1 MAIAATYSE
10 NPVPSVLVDVTSIPA
25 YSGVKRITIYRIA
38 NNAQTIV
45 RNANSI
51 DISGS
56 ATFFIQDFDVP
67 LGVPVQ
73 YKAYI
78 RNNTG
83 LNTNQTTLTATYQAS
98 DASIW
103 ITDPLNT
110 SNFVKVAT
118 SGTGDAVLGQNSF
131 TKVAR
136 SYEKN
141 TSSVIGRSKP
151 VLQFYG
157 EKALTDLPLEIIAGP
172 SASDQIEALLQTGH
186 VLIRTNSRMVNLP
199 RELYCTMTG
208 EQEPLTWNL
217 SGFDAGSD
225 LTKWTLTVDEVEA
238 QTLDIVL
245 ALYSYDYWAGK
256 YATYADAVTAYGT
269 GTYLNAMKNP
279 PA

>member
-10 NPVPSVLVDVTSIPA
+10 NPVPSVVVDVTSIPA
-25 YSGVKRITIYRIA
+25 YSGVKRITVYRIA

-51 DISGS
+51 DISGQ
-56 ATFFIQDFDVP
+56 ATFFVQDFDVP

-73 YKAYI
+73 YKAFI

-83 LNTNQTTLTATYQAS
+83 LSTNQTTSVVTYSAS
-98 DASIW
+98 DSAVW

-118 SGTGDAVLGQNSF
+118 TGNGDAVLGQGSF

-136 SYEKN
+136 SYERN
-141 TSSVIGRSKP
+141 TSKVIGRTKP

-157 EKALTDLPLEIIAGP
+157 EKAITGLPLEVIATA
-172 SASDQIEALLQTGH
+172 SASDQIEALLQAGH
-186 VLIRTNSRMVNLP
+186 VLIRTSDRLSNLP

-217 SGFDAGSD
+217 DGYSAGND
-225 LTKWTLTVDEVEA
+225 LTKWTLSVDEVEA

-245 ALYSYDYWAGK
+245 ALYSYSYWAGK
-256 YATYADAVTAYGT
+256 FATYADAQTAYGT